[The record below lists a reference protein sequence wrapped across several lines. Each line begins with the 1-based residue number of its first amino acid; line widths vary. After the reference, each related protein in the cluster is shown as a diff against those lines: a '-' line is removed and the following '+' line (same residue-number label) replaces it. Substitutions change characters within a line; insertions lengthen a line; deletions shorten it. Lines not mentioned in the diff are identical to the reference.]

1 MIGTERCIAIIP
13 ARGGSGSVPLKNL
26 HPLAG
31 RPLLEWPIRVALATP
46 EIDRVIV
53 STDHGG
59 IADAAIKAGA
69 EVDHR
74 PDHLASDTALVADTL
89 RDLIA
94 RLREQGETARY
105 VVLLEPTS
113 PFRLP
118 DDVTACLTL
127 LHDGQLDSVA
137 TFMEARL
144 NPHRAWTIEHGLPRP
159 FVPGAVPWLPRQAL
173 PPAHQLNG
181 AVYAF
186 VADGLKPDTPAV
198 LFGKAGAVPM
208 ASARSFDID
217 DANDFAV
224 AEALLAAGAVP
235 LGDFA

>member
-26 HPLAG
+26 HPLGG
-31 RPLLEWPIRVALATP
+31 RPLLDWPIRVALATP

-53 STDHGG
+53 STDHPR
-59 IADAAIKAGA
+59 IAEAALKAGA
-69 EVDHR
+69 EADPR
-74 PDHLASDTALVADTL
+74 PEHLAGDAALVADML

-94 RLREQGETARY
+94 RLRIQGETARY

-118 DDVTACLTL
+118 QDVTACLTL
-127 LHDGQLDSVA
+127 LHDTELDSVA

-144 NPHRAWTIEHGLPRP
+144 NPHRAWTIEHGLPQP

-198 LFGKAGAVPM
+198 LFGKAGAVLM
-208 ASARSFDID
+208 DAARSFDID

-224 AEALLAAGAVP
+224 AEAMLTAGAVP
-235 LGDFA
+235 LGEFA